1 MLMPRPNFRDE
12 KGTTL
17 IELMVGI
24 SAGLVILFAISM
36 VLMVSLRE
44 SHRVSAR
51 VDAVQRARIALSRVM
66 EELHSACIAPQI
78 APVKEGTGTS
88 LTFIHQTGSEV
99 VPKPIRSTISLSE
112 GTLLQSDTPSTGG
125 NAPEWTWASSP
136 SPSRVLMT
144 GIGPTPPS
152 GNIFTYYTYVNGQLS
167 APLTTVNEETG
178 RRVTQV
184 HVAFTTEP
192 ASTPVADPNAPASI
206 QDTAT
211 LRLTPPSF
219 NPGAINL
226 PCQ

>member
-1 MLMPRPNFRDE
+1 MLMLRQTLRDE
-12 KGTTL
+12 RGTTL
-17 IELMVGI
+17 IELMVGMA
-24 SAGLVILFAISM
+24 AGLVILFAISM

-51 VDAVQRARIALSRVM
+51 VDAVQRARITLSKVM

-112 GTLLQSDTPSTGG
+112 GKLLQSDTPSTGG
-125 NAPEWTWASSP
+125 TAPEWSWGSP

-152 GNIFTYYTYVNGQLS
+152 ANIFTYYTYVNGQLS
-167 APLTTVNEETG
+167 APLTTVDEQTG

-192 ASTPVADPNAPASI
+192 STTPVADSNAPASI

>member
-1 MLMPRPNFRDE
+1 MLMPRQTLRDE
-12 KGTTL
+12 RGTTL
-17 IELMVGI
+17 IELVVGI
-24 SAGLVILFAISM
+24 AAGLVILFAISM

-51 VDAVQRARIALSRVM
+51 VDAVQRARMTLSKVM

-78 APVKEGTGTS
+78 APIKEGTGTS
-88 LTFIHQTGSEV
+88 ITFIHQTGSDV

-112 GTLLQSDTPSTGG
+112 GKLLQSDTLSTGG
-125 NAPEWTWASSP
+125 TAPEWSWAANP

-144 GIGPTPPS
+144 GIGPTPLG

-167 APLTTVNEETG
+167 APLTTVDEQTG
-178 RRVTQV
+178 KRVTQV
-184 HVAFTTEP
+184 HIAFTTEP
-192 ASTPVADPNAPASI
+192 SSTPVVDSHAPASI